1 MSKNNSTTK
10 KQEQSGLPNWTKGQP
25 KNFIQFEM
33 EINRARSKC
42 WALAFNNES
51 KAYNS
56 ELRGQT
62 EMIEQIYQMLK
73 EMN

>member
-1 MSKNNSTTK
+1 MQQHETTEQT
-10 KQEQSGLPNWTKGQP
+10 QEQSGLPNWTKGQP

-33 EINRARSKC
+33 EINRARSRC

-51 KAYNS
+51 IAYNS

-62 EMIEQIYQMLK
+62 KMIEQIYQMLQ
-73 EMN
+73 EVE